1 MEIYKQV
8 INDTDL
14 VSLASFDELR
24 FEFWKDDNKDT
35 LEKETDADAKFKLK
49 VLKLLPDFDNL
60 ITIYEIKWNKSRKDF
75 NIIEVDFI
83 KNEFKKL
90 YGRKINATMGEK

>member
-14 VSLASFDELR
+14 VSITSFKELKL
-24 FEFWKDDNKDT
+24 EFWKDDNKNI
-35 LEKETDADAKFKLK
+35 LEKEIDADAR
-49 VLKLLPDFDNL
+49 LKLGVLELLPAFDNL
-60 ITIYEIKWNKSRKDF
+60 LTIYEIKWNKSRKIF
-75 NIIEVDFI
+75 NIMEVDLI

-90 YGRKINATMGEK
+90 YGRRMNAIMGEK